1 LALRVAETAS
11 TAARP
16 VASLRPE
23 DWFHLALLW
32 LGGFCLRV
40 TMLAIPPVIPQ
51 IHRELRLDE
60 KSVSV
65 LTGLPVLLLAIAAV
79 PGAILIARIG
89 ARRALITGLLVVAV
103 ASAIRGIGPSLQ
115 VLFGA
120 TLLMGAGVAV
130 TQPAFPTLTRDWF
143 PVHAGLA
150 TAVYANG
157 LLVGETLPAS
167 LTGPLVLP
175 ALHGSWPLSLV
186 FWSLPVLVAAAMVAA
201 FTSQLPPD
209 AALPRRWWPDF
220 RSLRLWHV
228 GIVMG
233 CATAAYFGSNAF
245 LPDFVHATGRGAY
258 KDAAL
263 TAINLGQLPASF
275 LVLALPRRLVGRRWP
290 FVLSG
295 ALICAGSALIALT
308 PGAWVVVW
316 AAVVGFA
323 AALALVLTLALPPL
337 LAAAGDVHRF
347 SAGVFSIIY
356 GFSFIGPLAGGA
368 AWDATG
374 VPATA
379 FLALA
384 AVGLLMGGLA
394 TRLPTLK
401 EIA

>member
-1 LALRVAETAS
+1 V
-11 TAARP
+11 
-16 VASLRPE
+16 V
-23 DWFHLALLW
+23 LW

-40 TMLAIPPVIPQ
+40 TMLAVPPVIPQ
-51 IHRELRLDE
+51 IHSELGLDE

-65 LTGLPVLLLAIAAV
+65 LTGLPVLLLAVAAV
-79 PGAILIARIG
+79 PGAVLIARIG

-120 TLLMGAGVAV
+120 TLLMGVGVAV

-143 PVHAGLA
+143 PLHAGLA
-150 TAVYANG
+150 TAVYSNG

-186 FWSLPVLVAAAMVAA
+186 FWSLPVLVTAAVVAA
-201 FTSQLPPD
+201 FTNQLSPD
-209 AALPRRWWPDF
+209 HALPRRWWPDF

-245 LPDFVHATGRGAY
+245 LPDFVHATGRAAF

-275 LVLALPRRLVGRRWP
+275 LVLAMPRRLVGRRRP
-290 FVLSG
+290 FVLAG

-347 SAGVFSIIY
+347 SAGVFTIIY
-356 GFSFIGPLAGGA
+356 GFSFVGPLAGGA

-394 TRLPTLK
+394 TRLPALRETG
-401 EIA
+401 